1 MDGEQSGV
9 GLTWGNAVSPG
20 GLSLYKPEA
29 GQGRGE
35 CGLWTYTDPG
45 YNSCSPLTCCIS
57 LNKLRSLA
65 LNL

>member
-1 MDGEQSGV
+1 MDGEQSRV

-29 GQGRGE
+29 GPGRGE
-35 CGLWTYTDPG
+35 CGPWTCTDPG
-45 YNSCSPLTCCIS
+45 YNSFSLLTCCIS
-57 LNKLRSLA
+57 WNKLRGLT